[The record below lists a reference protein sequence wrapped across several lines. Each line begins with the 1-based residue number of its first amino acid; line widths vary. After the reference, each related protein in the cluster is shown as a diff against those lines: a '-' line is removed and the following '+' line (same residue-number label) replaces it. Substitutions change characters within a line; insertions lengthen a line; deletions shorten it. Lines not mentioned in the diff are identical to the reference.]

1 MAFQDLSGHYNLMQ
15 NISEINNLI
24 KLISKLPGLG
34 PKSAKRI
41 ILKLINNKDKMV
53 KPLAKSLAQVY
64 KKVIRCSDCGNLKII
79 DQICICT
86 KDNSYDK
93 ICVVENLADM
103 WVIDSANIYKGHYHI
118 LGGTL
123 NSNVNYDQ
131 KSLLIDSLLKRIK
144 KNNLKEVIIATS
156 ATVEGQTTA
165 HYIED
170 TIKNDK
176 IKITK
181 LAQGLPVGGEIEQ
194 LDDGTLFSAF
204 KNRVPVTES

>member
-1 MAFQDLSGHYNLMQ
+1 MDTD
-15 NISEINNLI
+15 IPEINDLI
-24 KLISKLPGLG
+24 QQFSKLPGLG

-41 ILKLINNKDKMV
+41 ILKLINNKDNMV

-64 KKVIRCSDCGNLKII
+64 KKVVRCIDCGNLKII
-79 DQICICT
+79 DRVCICSS
-86 KDNSYDK
+86 DSPYDK

-118 LGGTL
+118 LGGTI
-123 NSNVNYDQ
+123 NSQDNSENKNVLVQ
-131 KSLLIDSLLKRIK
+131 SLINRVK

-156 ATVEGQTTA
+156 ATIEGQTTA

-170 TIKNDK
+170 LIKNDK

-204 KNRVPVTES
+204 KNRVPVTDS

>member
-1 MAFQDLSGHYNLMQ
+1 MENH
-15 NISEINNLI
+15 IPEIEELI
-24 KLISKLPGLG
+24 NQFSKLPGLG

-41 ILKLINNKDKMV
+41 ILKLINNKENMV
-53 KPLAKSLAQVY
+53 KPLAQSLAKVY
-64 KKVIRCSDCGNLKII
+64 KNVVRCINCGNLKII
-79 DQICICT
+79 EKLCVCEG
-86 KDNSYDK
+86 DNQYDK

-103 WVIDSANIYKGHYHI
+103 WVIEAANIFKGYFHI

-123 NSNVNYDQ
+123 NSSENYE
-131 KSLLIDSLLKRIK
+131 KKNLLIESLLKRIK
-144 KNNLKEVIIATS
+144 KNSLKEVIIATS
-156 ATVEGQTTA
+156 ATIEGQTTA

-170 TIKNDK
+170 SIQDGK

-204 KNRVPVTES
+204 KNRVPVTSD

>member
-1 MAFQDLSGHYNLMQ
+1 MDND
-15 NISEINNLI
+15 IPEINELI
-24 KLISKLPGLG
+24 QQFSKLPGLG

-41 ILKLINNKDKMV
+41 ILKLINNKDNMV

-64 KKVIRCSDCGNLKII
+64 KNVVRCADCGNLKII
-79 DQICICT
+79 DKVCICAS
-86 KDNSYDK
+86 DNSYDK

-118 LGGTL
+118 LGGTI
-123 NSNVNYDQ
+123 NSQNNSENKNLLI
-131 KSLLIDSLLKRIK
+131 KSLVNRIK

-156 ATVEGQTTA
+156 ATIEGQTTA
-165 HYIED
+165 HYLED
-170 TIKNDK
+170 LIKNDV

-181 LAQGLPVGGEIEQ
+181 LAQGLPVGGEIES

-204 KNRVPVTES
+204 KNRSNLKSNSD

>member
-1 MAFQDLSGHYNLMQ
+1 MSNH
-15 NISEINNLI
+15 IPEIEELI
-24 KLISKLPGLG
+24 KQFSKLPGLG

-41 ILKLINNKDKMV
+41 ILKLINNKENMV
-53 KPLAKSLAQVY
+53 KPLAQSLAKAY
-64 KKVIRCSDCGNLKII
+64 KSVVRCINCGNLKII
-79 DQICICT
+79 DKNCVCEG
-86 KDNSYDK
+86 KSKFDK

-103 WVIDSANIYKGHYHI
+103 GVIESANIFKGYYHI

-123 NSNVNYDQ
+123 NSDQ
-131 KSLLIDSLLKRIK
+131 SYEQKNLLIDSLLKRIK
-144 KNNLKEVIIATS
+144 KNSLKEVIIATS
-156 ATVEGQTTA
+156 ATIEGQTTA

-170 TIKNDK
+170 SIKGDS

-204 KNRVPVTES
+204 KNRVPVTSE

>member
-1 MAFQDLSGHYNLMQ
+1 MDN
-15 NISEINNLI
+15 NIPEIDELI
-24 KLISKLPGLG
+24 KLFSKLPGLG

-41 ILKLINNKDKMV
+41 ILKLINNKESMV
-53 KPLAKSLAQVY
+53 KPLAQSLAKVY
-64 KKVIRCSDCGNLKII
+64 KKVTRCLNCGNLKIT
-79 DQICICT
+79 DKTCVCEGDS
-86 KDNSYDK
+86 KFDK

-103 WVIDSANIYKGHYHI
+103 WVIDSANIFKGYYHI

-123 NSNVNYDQ
+123 NSNENYEQ
-131 KSLLIDSLLKRIK
+131 KNLLLESLIKRIK
-144 KNNLKEVIIATS
+144 KNSLKEVIIATS
-156 ATVEGQTTA
+156 ATIEGQTTA

-204 KNRVPVTES
+204 KNRVPVTGE

>member
-1 MAFQDLSGHYNLMQ
+1 MDNDIL
-15 NISEINNLI
+15 EIKELI
-24 KLISKLPGLG
+24 IQFSKLPGLG
-34 PKSAKRI
+34 PKSAKRMV
-41 ILKLINNKDKMV
+41 LKLINNKDNML

-64 KKVIRCSDCGNLKII
+64 KRVVRCPDCGNLKVIEK
-79 DQICICT
+79 DCICSSNN
-86 KDNSYDK
+86 KYDK
-93 ICVVENLADM
+93 ICVVEKLADM
-103 WVIDSANIYKGHYHI
+103 WVIESANIYQGHFHI

-123 NSNVNYDQ
+123 NSNESYEQ
-131 KSLLIDSLLKRIK
+131 KNLLIDSLTRRIK

-170 TIKNDK
+170 IIKNDK

-204 KNRVPVTES
+204 KNRIPVTGG

>member
-1 MAFQDLSGHYNLMQ
+1 MDHH
-15 NISEINNLI
+15 IPEIEELI
-24 KLISKLPGLG
+24 KQFSKLPGLG

-41 ILKLINNKDKMV
+41 ILKLISNKENMV
-53 KPLAKSLAQVY
+53 KPLAKSLANVY
-64 KKVIRCSDCGNLKII
+64 KNIVRCNNCGNLKVA
-79 DQICICT
+79 QNKCICEEND
-86 KDNSYDK
+86 KNYEK

-123 NSNVNYDQ
+123 NSSENYEQ
-131 KSLLIDSLLKRIK
+131 KNLLIDSLLKRIK
-144 KNNLKEVIIATS
+144 RNNLKEVIIATS

-170 TIKNDK
+170 TIKNGK

-204 KNRVPVTES
+204 KNRVPVTGS

>member
-1 MAFQDLSGHYNLMQ
+1 MVND
-15 NISEINNLI
+15 IPEIEELI
-24 KLISKLPGLG
+24 KQFSKLPGLG

-41 ILKLINNKDKMV
+41 ILKLINNKENMV

-64 KKVIRCSDCGNLKII
+64 KNVVRCINCGNLKITEKT
-79 DQICICT
+79 CICEQT
-86 KDNSYDK
+86 TQFDK

-103 WVIDSANIYKGHYHI
+103 WVIQSANIFKGYYHI

-123 NSNVNYDQ
+123 NSNDNYEQ
-131 KSLLIDSLLKRIK
+131 KNLLIDSLVNRIK
-144 KNNLKEVIIATS
+144 KNSLTEVIIATS
-156 ATVEGQTTA
+156 ATIEGQTTA

-170 TIKNDK
+170 AIKNDK
-176 IKITK
+176 LKITK

-204 KNRVPVTES
+204 KNRVPVTGE

>member
-1 MAFQDLSGHYNLMQ
+1 MDNEIPE
-15 NISEINNLI
+15 ISDLI
-24 KLISKLPGLG
+24 KQFSKLPGLG

-41 ILKLINNKDKMV
+41 ILKLINNKENMV

-64 KKVIRCSDCGNLKII
+64 KKVIRCSECGNLKII
-79 DQICICT
+79 DQICICN

-103 WVIDSANIYKGHYHI
+103 WVIDSANIYRGHFHI

-123 NSNVNYDQ
+123 NSNESYEQ
-131 KSLLIDSLLKRIK
+131 KNLLIESLEKRIK
-144 KNNLKEVIIATS
+144 NNNLKEVIIATS

-194 LDDGTLFSAF
+194 LDDGTLLSAF
-204 KNRVPVTES
+204 KNRVPVSEK

>member
-1 MAFQDLSGHYNLMQ
+1 MDN
-15 NISEINNLI
+15 NIPEIQELI
-24 KLISKLPGLG
+24 KQFSKLPGLG

-41 ILKLINNKDKMV
+41 ILKLINNKENMV
-53 KPLAKSLAQVY
+53 KPLAQSLAKVY
-64 KKVIRCSDCGNLKII
+64 KNVVRCINCGNLKIV
-79 DQICICT
+79 DKICICE
-86 KDNSYDK
+86 DQNYFDK

-103 WVIDSANIYKGHYHI
+103 WVIESANIYKGYYHI

-123 NSNVNYDQ
+123 NSNENYEQ
-131 KSLLIDSLLKRIK
+131 KNLLIDSLIKRIK
-144 KNNLKEVIIATS
+144 KNSLKEVIIATS
-156 ATVEGQTTA
+156 ATIEGQTTA

-170 TIKNDK
+170 SIKNDK

>member
-1 MAFQDLSGHYNLMQ
+1 MDN
-15 NISEINNLI
+15 NISEIEELI
-24 KLISKLPGLG
+24 KQFSKLPGLG

-41 ILKLINNKDKMV
+41 ILKLINNKENMV
-53 KPLAKSLAQVY
+53 KPLAQSLAKVY
-64 KKVIRCSDCGNLKII
+64 KHVVRCINCGNLKVI
-79 DQICICT
+79 DNICICEEEN
-86 KDNSYDK
+86 KFEK

-103 WVIDSANIYKGHYHI
+103 WVIESANIYKGYYHI

-123 NSNVNYDQ
+123 NSNENYEQ
-131 KSLLIDSLLKRIK
+131 KNLLIESLIKRVK
-144 KNNLKEVIIATS
+144 KNSLKEVIIATS
-156 ATVEGQTTA
+156 ATIEGQTTA

-170 TIKNDK
+170 SIKNDK

-204 KNRVPVTES
+204 KNRVPVTEE

>member
-1 MAFQDLSGHYNLMQ
+1 MDNN
-15 NISEINNLI
+15 NIPEIQELI
-24 KLISKLPGLG
+24 KQFSKLPGLG

-41 ILKLINNKDKMV
+41 ILKLINNKENMV
-53 KPLAKSLAQVY
+53 KPLAQSLAKVY
-64 KKVIRCSDCGNLKII
+64 KNVVRCINCGNLKIV
-79 DQICICT
+79 DKICICE
-86 KDNSYDK
+86 NQNYFDK

-103 WVIDSANIYKGHYHI
+103 WVIQSANIFKGYYHI

-123 NSNVNYDQ
+123 NSNENYEQ
-131 KSLLIDSLLKRIK
+131 KNLLIDSLIKRIK
-144 KNNLKEVIIATS
+144 KNSLKEVIIATS
-156 ATVEGQTTA
+156 ATIEGQTTA

-170 TIKNDK
+170 SIKNDK

-204 KNRVPVTES
+204 KNRVPVTSD

>member
-1 MAFQDLSGHYNLMQ
+1 MSND
-15 NISEINNLI
+15 IPEIEDLI
-24 KLISKLPGLG
+24 KQFSKLPGLG

-41 ILKLINNKDKMV
+41 ILKLINNKDSVV
-53 KPLAKSLAQVY
+53 KPLAQSLAKVY
-64 KKVIRCSDCGNLKII
+64 KTVVRCINCGNLKTT
-79 DQICICT
+79 DKTCICESQN
-86 KDNSYDK
+86 KFDK

-103 WVIDSANIYKGHYHI
+103 WVIESANIFKGYYHI

-123 NSNVNYDQ
+123 SSDQNYEQ
-131 KSLLIDSLLKRIK
+131 KNLLIDSLLKRIK
-144 KNNLKEVIIATS
+144 KNSLKEVIIATS
-156 ATVEGQTTA
+156 ATIEGQTTA

-170 TIKNDK
+170 SIKNNK

-204 KNRVPVTES
+204 KNRVPVTNE

>member
-1 MAFQDLSGHYNLMQ
+1 MSND
-15 NISEINNLI
+15 IPEIEDLI
-24 KLISKLPGLG
+24 KQFSKLPGLG

-41 ILKLINNKDKMV
+41 ILKLINNKDSLV
-53 KPLAKSLAQVY
+53 KPLAQSLAKVY
-64 KKVIRCSDCGNLKII
+64 KKVVRCVNCGNLKII
-79 DQICICT
+79 DKICVCESQN
-86 KDNSYDK
+86 KFDK

-103 WVIDSANIYKGHYHI
+103 WVIESANIFKGYYHI

-123 NSNVNYDQ
+123 NSDQNYQQ
-131 KSLLIDSLLKRIK
+131 KNLLIDSLVKRIK
-144 KNNLKEVIIATS
+144 KNSLKEVIIATS
-156 ATVEGQTTA
+156 ATIEGQTTA

-170 TIKNDK
+170 SIKGDS

-204 KNRVPVTES
+204 KNRVPVTSE